1 MAINFPDSPS
11 LNQEFQVGD
20 RVWFWNGTVWKA
32 QETAVLET
40 GKYIVSDTAPPFPT
54 EGDAWFDSVRTKEFI
69 YYDDFWVETSAAAV
83 GIAGLP
89 EIQVDTAANY
99 TSRNEVISTGTVAV
113 ESDTNK
119 FKIGDGTTNWT
130 SLPHFIHQTDITQ
143 LINNII
149 NAAKGANDGIA
160 TLDSNGFVTASQLNV
175 DLSTV
180 KQEINSPLASDV
192 TVEAGHRYFIDTTA
206 PRTITLPLSPSL
218 GDEVQLFDANGAG
231 ATNNVTVL
239 NNSENINGVSDSL
252 IIDVD
257 GFSTKLV
264 YTGSTYGWSVS

>member
-11 LNQEFQVGD
+11 LNQEFQAGD

-40 GKYIVSDTAPPFPT
+40 GKYIVSDTAPPNPN

-69 YYDDFWVETSAAAV
+69 YYDGFWVETSAAAV

-119 FKIGDGTTNWT
+119 FKIGDGTTNWV
-130 SLPHFIHQTDITQ
+130 SLPHFIHQSDTTQ

-149 NAAKGANDGIA
+149 DAEKGANDGIA
-160 TLDSNGFVTASQLNV
+160 TLDSNGFVTSSQLNV

-180 KQEINSPLASDV
+180 KQEINTALASDI
-192 TVEAGHRYFIDTTA
+192 TVEAGYRYFIDTTA

-218 GDEVQLFDANGAG
+218 GDEVMIFDANNLA
-231 ATNNVTVL
+231 ATNNVTV
-239 NNSENINGVSDSL
+239 NNNGEK
-252 IIDVD
+252 IDDIAEGVIVD
-257 GFSTKLV
+257 VNAFVISFI
-264 YTGSTYGWSVS
+264 YTGSTYGWRMI

>member
-11 LNQEFQVGD
+11 LNQEFQAGD

-40 GKYIVSDTAPPFPT
+40 GKYIVSDTAPPNPN

-69 YYDDFWVETSAAAV
+69 YYDGFWVETSAAAV

-119 FKIGDGTTNWT
+119 FKIGDGTTNWV
-130 SLPHFIHQTDITQ
+130 SLPHFIHQSDTTQ
-143 LINNII
+143 LINNIVEPSTI
-149 NAAKGANDGIA
+149 KRE
-160 TLDSNGFVTASQLNV
+160 SNVA
-175 DLSTV
+175 
-180 KQEINSPLASDV
+180 LASDA
-192 TVEAGHRYFIDTTA
+192 TLEAGHRYFIDTTA

-218 GDEVQLFDANGAG
+218 GDEVIIFDANNLA
-231 ATNNVTVL
+231 ATNNVTV
-239 NNSENINGVSDSL
+239 NNNGEKIDGIAEG
-252 IIDVD
+252 IIVDVNA
-257 GFSTKLV
+257 FVISFI
-264 YTGSTYGWSVS
+264 YTGSTYGWRMI